1 MGPLGCIRLEQAE
14 RAKQTVGQPTTI
26 LDLLFRVLGVQQY
39 PIEQQFPSGAFPSS
53 KRNRRR

>member
-39 PIEQQFPSGAFPSS
+39 PVEQQFPSS